1 MKKMLT
7 MIGLSCWCLFAHGGP
22 SRILCGDD
30 VSVIQD
36 HFQISFG
43 DTITAGISTELPLSV
58 SWSVSPQ
65 TGVNK
70 VSGSGK
76 TTGDLIF
83 AQPGKYQVKFEI
95 PAHGDHPAKTETV
108 TVEVG
113 NVKMTFDVRNSQFS
127 KPLVMGDVSGTI
139 LTVPVTVKTYE
150 GKTVD
155 YTTNE
160 IRTTGA
166 ATISSRLKE
175 GQVTLKNGENKL
187 AFELS
192 GAIVQQGNVQFR
204 VYDADGRPTFF
215 NYLITNVQ

>member
-7 MIGLSCWCLFAHGGP
+7 MIGLSCCLLAHGGP
-22 SRILCGDD
+22 SHISCGDD

-58 SWSVSPQ
+58 SWNVSPQ

-70 VSGSGK
+70 FSGSGK
-76 TTGDLIF
+76 TTGDVIF
-83 AQPGKYQVKFEI
+83 SQPGTYRITFAI

-108 TVEVG
+108 TVEVE
-113 NVKMTFDVRNSQFS
+113 NVKMVFDVKNIEFS
-127 KPLVMGDVSGTI
+127 KPLATGDASGII

-150 GKTVD
+150 GKVVN

-160 IRTTGA
+160 ISTTGA
-166 ATISSRLKE
+166 ANISSRLKN
-175 GQVTLKNGENKL
+175 GQVALKNGENKL

-192 GAIVQQGNVQFR
+192 GAVPQQGNVQFR
-204 VYDADGRPTFF
+204 VYDTAGRPTFF
-215 NYLITNVQ
+215 NYLITN

>member
-7 MIGLSCWCLFAHGGP
+7 MIGLSCWCLLAHGGP
-22 SRILCGDD
+22 SHILCGDD

-65 TGVNK
+65 EGMNK

-83 AQPGKYQVKFEI
+83 SQPGTYQVTFNI

-113 NVKMTFDVRNSQFS
+113 SVKMTFDVRNIEFS
-127 KPLVMGDVSGTI
+127 KPLTTGDASGI
-139 LTVPVTVKTYE
+139 VLTVPVTVKTYE

-155 YTTNE
+155 YTSNE
-160 IRTTGA
+160 IRTTGVA
-166 ATISSRLKE
+166 HLSSRLKD

-187 AFELS
+187 TFELS
-192 GAIVQQGNVQFR
+192 GAIPQQGNVQFR

-215 NYLITNVQ
+215 NHLITNE